1 MRLKSYLGGQWVEG
15 DDAVSEL
22 FNPTTEE
29 LLATTSNGGFDFAEA
44 LKHARNVGGPALRA
58 MTFAQRA
65 ELLGAVS
72 KAVHEKREELLDI
85 ATQNAGNTRGDAKFD
100 IDGATATLSYYAK
113 FGAKLAAEHLLAD
126 ADTIQLSRSP
136 RLVGRHFYAPR
147 HGVAVFI
154 NAFNFPAWGFAEKAA
169 TALLAGMPVLTKA
182 AGSTALVAHRMAE
195 VIVDAKILPEG
206 VVSFL
211 FGGAGDLLDHLD
223 WQDVVAFTGSSA
235 TGLKIRGHQ
244 NVLQKGVRV
253 NVEADSLNAAVLGP
267 DLDRD
272 SDAYDL
278 FLREAVR
285 DMTQKSGQ
293 KCTAIRRIFVPQ
305 DKLAE
310 VRQDLC
316 DQLAAIKTGDPN
328 LREVTVGPLATA
340 QQLRDVKGELD
351 KLLSVAKAVY
361 GDGGRGALT
370 NIDNEKGYFM
380 SPTLLEAENAEAA
393 SPIHS
398 REVFGPVATL
408 MPYSGDADD
417 ACALLTAG
425 GGSLVSSVYS
435 DDADFAEKMVRGASA
450 SLGRIHLGSSKVA
463 EHSPGPGTVL
473 PMQTHGGPGRAG
485 GGEELGGERGMHFY
499 MQRTAV
505 QGFAPII
512 EKLK

>member
-1 MRLKSYLGGQWVEG
+1 
-15 DDAVSEL
+15 
-22 FNPTTEE
+22 
-29 LLATTSNGGFDFAEA
+29 
-44 LKHARNVGGPALRA
+44 
-58 MTFAQRA
+58 
-65 ELLGAVS
+65 
-72 KAVHEKREELLDI
+72 
-85 ATQNAGNTRGDAKFD
+85 
-100 IDGATATLSYYAK
+100 
-113 FGAKLAAEHLLAD
+113 
-126 ADTIQLSRSP
+126 
-136 RLVGRHFYAPR
+136 
-147 HGVAVFI
+147 
-154 NAFNFPAWGFAEKAA
+154 
-169 TALLAGMPVLTKA
+169 MPVLTKA